1 MKLSDLRGL
10 DRDDVLK
17 IIGLQ
22 RRRSAGALVATG
34 VGFFSAG
41 LLLGA
46 GVALL
51 MAPKPGRQLREDL
64 RERLKRGQQEAE
76 HVASSVLGREENNA
90 GSSKTY

>member
-10 DRDDVLK
+10 DRDDVLRM
-17 IIGLQ
+17 IGLQ
-22 RRRSAGALVATG
+22 QRRSTGAAIAAGAGL
-34 VGFFSAG
+34 FSAG

-51 MAPKPGRQLREDL
+51 LAPKPGSELRDDL
-64 RERLKRGQQEAE
+64 RERLKRGSKDAE
-76 HVASSVLGREENNA
+76 DVASSVLGREENNA